1 LGFLLARLP
10 RHPWRG
16 GIALFNEEIA
26 VFNLV
31 GKRYLFLIIS
41 LIVIIPGTLS
51 LIFRGLN
58 LGIDFTQG
66 TNIELRPRAALTTTQ
81 INTLVSPLHLQSL
94 QVIPGNN
101 TSLPGNQN
109 IWVRLNTRIDSN
121 VQTAITTA
129 LQAKYTTALSITFD
143 DLSLNPLSGTGKPTT
158 VTVVI
163 VTKFP
168 NNVTP
173 KISDIQT
180 LLAKLPN
187 TSDPAKGPPTSTPTP
202 AVTTTPTT
210 TATAAVNGTGTVTPT
225 ATATST
231 PKTTPTTASSP
242 VVAVSP
248 TPTVVDTNP
257 SNIPVSVASV
267 YQGQTTQTITFLTLS
282 FVNATDLLKLKSIFT
297 NSNNN
302 YVYVL
307 DNATVSASVASETTR
322 NAFLAV
328 LAAAAFILL
337 YISFAFR
344 KVNRPWRY
352 GACAIIALL
361 HDVLVVLGVFSILG
375 WTLHVQVDALF
386 ITALLTVV
394 GFSVHDTIV
403 VFDRIR
409 ENMTRRTSE
418 AFEQV
423 VNASLIQTM
432 ARSLNTSLTVLFT
445 LSALTLFGGTT
456 IRVFSLA
463 LLIGILSGTYSSI
476 FNASMLLVMWER
488 GEFVFKYFSRSNVA
502 HTPEGREVRELT
514 RTRG

>member
-1 LGFLLARLP
+1 M
-10 RHPWRG
+10 
-16 GIALFNEEIA
+16 
-26 VFNLV
+26 FNLV

-41 LIVIIPGTLS
+41 LIVIVPGTLS

-66 TNIELRPRAALTTTQ
+66 TNIELRPRTALTSQ
-81 INTLVSPLHLQSL
+81 QASALVKPLNLQSL
-94 QVIPGNN
+94 QIIPGNN
-101 TSLPGNQN
+101 SSVPGNQN
-109 IWVRLNTRIDSN
+109 VWVRLNTRIDTN
-121 VQTAITTA
+121 VQNTIKQV
-129 LQAKYTTALSITFD
+129 LQGKYTTAISVLFN
-143 DLSLNPLSGTGKPTT
+143 DLTLNPLSGSGNAST
-158 VTVVI
+158 VTVVNI
-163 VTKFP
+163 TKFP
-168 NNVTP
+168 ANVTP

-180 LLAKLPN
+180 LLAKLPD
-187 TSDPAKGPPTSTPTP
+187 TSDPTKGPPTSTPTP
-202 AVTTTPTT
+202 A
-210 TATAAVNGTGTVTPT
+210 ATSTPT
-225 ATATST
+225 ATATVSPTATVKATATPTST
-231 PKTTPTTASSP
+231 PKTTPTTTATASSSP

-248 TPTVVDTNP
+248 TPTVADTNP
-257 SNIPVSVASV
+257 SNIPVKVAEI
-267 YQGQTTQTITFLTLS
+267 YQGQTTQTITFLTIS
-282 FVNATDLLKLKSIFT
+282 VVNPGNLLKLQSIFA

-302 YVYVL
+302 YVTVL

-328 LAAAAFILL
+328 LAASLFILL

-344 KVNRPWRY
+344 KVMRPWRY

-375 WTLHVQVDALF
+375 WTLHIQVDALF

-409 ENMTRRTSE
+409 ENMTRRTTE
-418 AFEQV
+418 TFEQV
-423 VNASLIQTM
+423 VNASLVQTM

-456 IRVFSLA
+456 IRTFTLA
-463 LLIGILSGTYSSI
+463 LLIGIFSGTYSSI

-488 GEFVFKYFSRSNVA
+488 GEFVFKYFTRPPTARTSG
-502 HTPEGREVRELT
+502 GREVRELT
-514 RTRG
+514 RSRG

>member
-1 LGFLLARLP
+1 
-10 RHPWRG
+10 
-16 GIALFNEEIA
+16 

-41 LIVIIPGTLS
+41 LIVIVPGTLS

-66 TNIELRPRAALTTTQ
+66 TNIELRPRTALTSQ
-81 INTLVSPLHLQSL
+81 QASALVKPLNLQSL
-94 QVIPGNN
+94 QIIPGNN
-101 TSLPGNQN
+101 SSVPGNQN
-109 IWVRLNTRIDSN
+109 VWVRLNTRIDTN
-121 VQTAITTA
+121 VQNTIKQA
-129 LQAKYTTALSITFD
+129 LQGKYTTAISVLFN
-143 DLSLNPLSGTGKPTT
+143 DLTLNPLSGSGNAST
-158 VTVVI
+158 VTVVNI
-163 VTKFP
+163 TKFP
-168 NNVTP
+168 ANVTP
-173 KISDIQT
+173 RISDIQT
-180 LLAKLPN
+180 LLAKLPD
-187 TSDPAKGPPTSTPTP
+187 TSDPTKGPPTSTPTP
-202 AVTTTPTT
+202 A
-210 TATAAVNGTGTVTPT
+210 ATSTPT
-225 ATATST
+225 ATATVSPTATVKATATPTST
-231 PKTTPTTASSP
+231 PKTTPTTTATASSSP

-248 TPTVVDTNP
+248 TPTVADTNP
-257 SNIPVSVASV
+257 SNIPVKVAEI
-267 YQGQTTQTITFLTLS
+267 YQGQTTQTITFLTIS
-282 FVNATDLLKLKSIFT
+282 VVNPGNLLKLQSIFA

-302 YVYVL
+302 YVTVL

-328 LAAAAFILL
+328 LAASLFILL

-344 KVNRPWRY
+344 KVMRPWRY

-375 WTLHVQVDALF
+375 WTLHIQVDALF

-409 ENMTRRTSE
+409 ENMTRRTTE
-418 AFEQV
+418 TFEQV
-423 VNASLIQTM
+423 VNASLVQTM

-456 IRVFSLA
+456 IRTFTLA
-463 LLIGILSGTYSSI
+463 LLIGIFSGTYSSI

-488 GEFVFKYFSRSNVA
+488 GEFVFKYFTRPPTARTSG
-502 HTPEGREVRELT
+502 GREVRELT
-514 RTRG
+514 RSRG